1 MKQARTY
8 PDLLKSPHD
17 EELLEYYCQS
27 NLIYIKVSFS
37 FLPITLAEHLRRLRI
52 LRHVLVINVL
62 PSQFYTCAFACR
74 FLQGKEFAPVQLL
87 AAADICKHQVAY
99 QGGKNLLYRGALL
112 T

>member
-37 FLPITLAEHLRRLRI
+37 LVPITLAEHLRRLQNFC
-52 LRHVLVINVL
+52 HVLVTNVL
-62 PSQFYTCAFACR
+62 PSQFYTCAFA
-74 FLQGKEFAPVQLL
+74 
-87 AAADICKHQVAY
+87 
-99 QGGKNLLYRGALL
+99 
-112 T
+112 